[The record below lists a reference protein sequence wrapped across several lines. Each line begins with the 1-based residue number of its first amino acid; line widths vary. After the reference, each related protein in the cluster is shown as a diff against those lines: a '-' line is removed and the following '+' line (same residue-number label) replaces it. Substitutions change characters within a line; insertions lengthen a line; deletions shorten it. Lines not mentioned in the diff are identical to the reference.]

1 MPETARIR
9 KSPVRPPVAFRDPG
23 TGAARAMPA
32 RVFAAFI
39 LSFLF
44 LAGQAQAQVDL
55 ARPDSFGVA
64 DQVLFFDTNLG
75 LIERATTD
83 AVDQALEGLSLP
95 PGSDILLHGLT
106 ANDGNWFVEDFLARR
121 LNERG
126 YKVHMAKPRT
136 DAPAG
141 TSAPPIPTG
150 GTTTG
155 AATSLQDL
163 LKQSSGKDAIA
174 ADSLAIADS
183 MNVDSTAAAPPQ
195 PSGGAGTP
203 GPKAKAAAAA
213 ALNADSGELIP
224 VPEGEGMVLT
234 FRLVEFGVTYHDSW
248 RRGFMGPR
256 VVERLASVNLY
267 CRLVSGGPENVLWVG
282 RGKSERL
289 DIVPK
294 SKLDLLE
301 GLTYPFLPK
310 PALRQ
315 EPLSRF
321 LEPVLVT
328 SIIGGL
334 VYLFYSNQE

>member
-1 MPETARIR
+1 
-9 KSPVRPPVAFRDPG
+9 VRPPVAFDPG
-23 TGAARAMPA
+23 TGAALAMPV
-32 RVFAAFI
+32 RVLAAFLL
-39 LSFLF
+39 LSLTLVAG
-44 LAGQAQAQVDL
+44 LARAQVDL
-55 ARPDSFGVA
+55 ARADSFAVA

-126 YKVHMAKPRT
+126 YKVHLQKPRT
-136 DAPAG
+136 DAPA
-141 TSAPPIPTG
+141 TQAPPIPTG

-163 LKQSSGKDAIA
+163 LKQSSGRDAIA

-183 MNVDSTAAAPPQ
+183 MHVDSTAAAPPQ

-203 GPKAKAAAAA
+203 GQRAQAAAAA
-213 ALNADSGELIP
+213 ALAADSGELIP

-301 GLTYPFLPK
+301 GLTYPFMPK